1 MSAFGH
7 TAHLVRRFVG
17 SLSTAAPPAEDDAW
31 ATSFMTAAEAELWLR
46 LSNVDRR
53 HAVAVVRRF
62 HDRRPDATREETAG
76 AFLHDVGKLEAA
88 LGTVGRVVATIVGP
102 RTDRLRRYHDHEE
115 IGARWLAD
123 RGSSPATVELLR
135 REGPAAA
142 DLAWADDI

>member
-1 MSAFGH
+1 MSAFGPV
-7 TAHLVRRFVG
+7 AHLARRFVG

-62 HDRRPDATREETAG
+62 HDRRPDARREETAG
-76 AFLHDVGKLEAA
+76 AFLHDVGKLQAG
-88 LGTVGRVVATIVGP
+88 LGTWGRVVATVVGP
-102 RTDRLRRYHDHEE
+102 RTARFRVYHDHEA
-115 IGARWLAD
+115 IGARWLAE
-123 RGSSPATVELLR
+123 RGSSPVTVALVR

-142 DLAWADDI
+142 DLAWADDL